1 MADLES
7 AMARLLSRLSAAGSL
22 MGRDVCQPSA
32 ISPS

>member
-7 AMARLLSRLSAAGSL
+7 AMARLLSRLSAVGSL
-22 MGRDVCQPSA
+22 MGRGACQPSA